1 MERGGGGDAEMD
13 RETVE
18 KARRN
23 VLATAETEGFEL
35 TRVIVFG
42 SRAGEDYRPSSDV
55 DLVLV
60 SPDFEG
66 VSNYARPKLF
76 YRHWDYEELPD
87 PEFICLTPEEFE
99 EKRKRRPNIVHRA
112 VETGVEVA

>member
-1 MERGGGGDAEMD
+1 MD
-13 RETVE
+13 KETVE
-18 KARRN
+18 KARVN
-23 VLATAETEGFEL
+23 VLRTAEEEGIEL
-35 TRVIVFG
+35 ALVIVFG

-76 YRHWDYEELPD
+76 YRHWNYDELPD

-99 EKRKRRPNIVHRA
+99 KRRDRRPNIVYRA